1 MDIDE
6 LWLCFHW
13 LLKLA
18 NLLTNNNWRL
28 QGGIQLDNIF
38 ITLKGLPTISIH
50 FLTKIREDD
59 EFLNQKKGNKEQ
71 IQLEQISRIIL
82 QLFCMAEISEDENC
96 ELFLRKFEK
105 ADQLLGKII
114 GSFLR
119 KSVGK

>member
-1 MDIDE
+1 MIKHRKEMDIDE

-59 EFLNQKKGNKEQ
+59 EFLNQKKGYKCNGDKMKNKLLKNNQSSVLVLTPIKEG
-71 IQLEQISRIIL
+71 S
-82 QLFCMAEISEDENC
+82 N
-96 ELFLRKFEK
+96 FLVYHF
-105 ADQLLGKII
+105 AI
-114 GSFLR
+114 
-119 KSVGK
+119 